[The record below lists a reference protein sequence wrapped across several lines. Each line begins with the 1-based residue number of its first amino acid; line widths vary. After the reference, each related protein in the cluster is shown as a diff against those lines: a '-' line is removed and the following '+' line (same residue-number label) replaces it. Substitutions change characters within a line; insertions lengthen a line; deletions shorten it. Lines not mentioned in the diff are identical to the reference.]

1 MQADGLSTI
10 EDESREL
17 DSQANEAILVDGAV
31 LAGDLVRRCHKLL
44 NELGAFQQYLIERKR
59 EHTVE
64 LKPFHHSISAEGKS
78 LEKLRSASPA
88 SERTVH
94 TLRSSNL
101 PFHEAV
107 WDTAKASTGFV
118 AFTKRFYWDTPA
130 SRNSKRSQGSKGRC
144 ALVDVVAQDGQ
155 QWIKVSTVTESRLL
169 FELAKAGW
177 EGVDSDS
184 DSDGDGILVNGLAH
198 ATIDNDASANGGL
211 PINNGKDQDRV
222 DIIRQAQDLQKAALA
237 QKVHYKHPC
246 VTVILPKIS
255 NDPPPEI
262 TRILDTI
269 RSTGAT
275 VHLGPASPPSDL
287 HAAFQNL
294 APDPF
299 INLTP
304 TLNIDCTILLA
315 LVSDLSHCATDP
327 QPWFHRAI
335 SRQIESERQE
345 QLLPT
350 TLWPAMAGR
359 DLICTEEAARRMY
372 EIVDTIGTESERKR
386 TDLLILALGQTQ
398 QQPPDALRHAF
409 ARLSNYPIPSNWNL
423 PIKVV
428 PSVATAISNL
438 PPAAQKVKESLT
450 SINQSVFLYGWTKGW
465 TTLTSN
471 RTVAKL
477 IEETVEGEEGEQ
489 IGPKVWLYSVLDAL
503 KVIEAFALLDEDV
516 EEASETNIRKMST

>member
-1 MQADGLSTI
+1 MQADDLSTI
-10 EDESREL
+10 EDETREL
-17 DSQANEAILVDGAV
+17 DSPSNKASPLDGAV
-31 LAGDLVRRCHKLL
+31 LADDLVMRCQELL
-44 NELGAFQQYLIERKR
+44 DELDAFQKYLIECKR
-59 EHTVE
+59 EHSVE
-64 LKPFHHSISAEGKS
+64 LKPFRHSISAELKF
-78 LEKLRSASPA
+78 LEKLRSANPD
-88 SERTVH
+88 SEQTVH

-107 WDTAKASTGFV
+107 WDTAKASTGLV
-118 AFTKRFYWDTPA
+118 AFTKRFYWDTPP

-198 ATIDNDASANGGL
+198 TSIDNDVSANGGL
-211 PINNGKDQDRV
+211 LMNNGKDQDRV
-222 DIIRQAQDLQKAALA
+222 DIVRQAQDLQKAALA
-237 QKVHYKHPC
+237 HKVHYKHPS
-246 VTVILPKIS
+246 VTVILPKITK
-255 NDPPPEI
+255 DTPPEI
-262 TRILDTI
+262 IRILNTI
-269 RSTGAT
+269 RSTGAL
-275 VHLGPASPPSDL
+275 VHLGSQSPPSDL

-299 INLTP
+299 ANLTP

-327 QPWFHRAI
+327 QPWFHKAI

-345 QLLPT
+345 QLLPS
-350 TLWPAMAGR
+350 TLWPAMVGR
-359 DLICTEEAARRMY
+359 DLVCTEEAARRMC

-386 TDLLILALGQTQ
+386 TDLLILPLGLTQ
-398 QQPPDALRHAF
+398 QQSSDALRQAF
-409 ARLSNYPIPSNWNL
+409 TALSNYPIPSDWNL

-428 PSVATAISNL
+428 PSDATAISHL
-438 PPAAQKVKESLT
+438 PPAARKVKESLT

-477 IEETVEGEEGEQ
+477 IEETVEGQEGEQ
-489 IGPKVWLYSVLDAL
+489 VGPKMWLCACARSLVGKEKARRDIHRR
-503 KVIEAFALLDEDV
+503 VEGED
-516 EEASETNIRKMST
+516 